1 MLLVNY
7 GLCHVLILL
16 ILINIVKGWAGWE
29 HLVSQKSRIFG
40 GNMKKNKRISG
51 LGGLGAHSPQMSIFF
66 GGNRKKNKGWVGLG
80 ATNTLDCQV
89 FWGI

>member
-1 MLLVNY
+1 MIFHLMLLVNY

-40 GNMKKNKRISG
+40 GNMKKNKRI
-51 LGGLGAHSPQMSIFF
+51 
-66 GGNRKKNKGWVGLG
+66 
-80 ATNTLDCQV
+80 
-89 FWGI
+89 

>member
-1 MLLVNY
+1 MLLVKY
-7 GLCHVLILL
+7 GSCHVLILL
-16 ILINIVKGWAGWE
+16 ILINIVKGRVGGNIWSPR
-29 HLVSQKSRIFG
+29 SQGFSG